1 MTGKWDSS
9 KAKQCIYGTCTP
21 SILVK
26 AANKLK
32 QKVTSHEKEREPE
45 DQSYCCVS
53 CTSIEIQMKLNLYKI
68 PPNCHSK
75 RSYPFFECAQ

>member
-1 MTGKWDSS
+1 MIGNWDSS
-9 KAKQCIYGTCTP
+9 KTKHCISGTCTP

-26 AANKLK
+26 AVNKLK
-32 QKVTSHEKEREPE
+32 QRVTKEREPE
-45 DQSYCCVS
+45 DQLDCCVS

-75 RSYPFFECAQ
+75 RSYPFFECVQ